1 MKKLQKLLILFLNQ
15 RKFNILTISSLKKDL
30 RKYINEEKKEFLPK
44 FFKTGK
50 GEYGEGDKFLGIV
63 VPDIAKVAKKYSD
76 LTKEDIR
83 KLLNSPWHEERFCG
97 WLVVLNNFNKSNNKD
112 EWYKFTIKNIKQL
125 NNWDLVDKIAPNLIG
140 KYLENKNSKQILE
153 WSSNRSLWIRRIAIL
168 ATWPK
173 IKNNEFNLTLKIA
186 KIYLSDSED
195 LIHKATGWMLREIGK
210 RNEKVLLSFM
220 NKNHKNMPRITVSYA
235 LERINKKKKQQY
247 MIKSSRKIH

>member
-1 MKKLQKLLILFLNQ
+1 
-15 RKFNILTISSLKKDL
+15 
-30 RKYINEEKKEFLPK
+30 
-44 FFKTGK
+44 
-50 GEYGEGDKFLGIV
+50 
-63 VPDIAKVAKKYSD
+63 
-76 LTKEDIR
+76 
-83 KLLNSPWHEERFCG
+83 LNSPWHEERFCG
-97 WLVVLNNFNKSNNKD
+97 WLVVLNNFNKSDNKD

-220 NKNHKNMPRITVSYA
+220 NKNHKKMPRITVSYA

>member
-1 MKKLQKLLILFLNQ
+1 MFLNQ

-97 WLVVLNNFNKSNNKD
+97 WLVVLNNFNKSDNKD

-220 NKNHKNMPRITVSYA
+220 NKNHKKMPRITVSYA

>member
-1 MKKLQKLLILFLNQ
+1 MFLNQ

-76 LTKEDIR
+76 ITKEDIR

-97 WLVVLNNFNKSNNKD
+97 WLVVLNNFNKSSNKD
-112 EWYKFTIKNIKQL
+112 EWYKFTVKNIKQL

-153 WSSNRSLWIRRIAIL
+153 WSSNRSLWIRRIAIM

-220 NKNHKNMPRITVSYA
+220 NKNHKKMPRITVSYA

>member
-1 MKKLQKLLILFLNQ
+1 MFLNQ
-15 RKFNILTISSLKKDL
+15 RKFNILTISLLKKDL

-50 GEYGEGDKFLGIV
+50 GEYGEGDKFLGVV
-63 VPDIAKVAKKYSD
+63 VPDIAKVANKYSD
-76 LTKEDIR
+76 ITKEDIR

-97 WLVVLNNFNKSNNKD
+97 WLVVLNNFNKSKNKD
-112 EWYKFTIKNIKQL
+112 EWYKFTVKNIKQL

-235 LERINKKKKQQY
+235 LERVNKKKKQQY

>member
-1 MKKLQKLLILFLNQ
+1 M
-15 RKFNILTISSLKKDL
+15 TISSLKKDL

-44 FFKTGK
+44 FIKTGK

-97 WLVVLNNFNKSNNKD
+97 WLVVLNNFNKSDNKD

-220 NKNHKNMPRITVSYA
+220 NKNHKKMPRITVSYA
-235 LERINKKKKQQY
+235 LERVNKKKKQQY

>member
-1 MKKLQKLLILFLNQ
+1 MFLNQ
-15 RKFNILTISSLKKDL
+15 KKFNILTISSLKKDL

-76 LTKEDIR
+76 LTKENIR

-97 WLVVLNNFNKSNNKD
+97 WLVVLNNFNKSDNKD

-220 NKNHKNMPRITVSYA
+220 NKNHKKMPRITVSYA

>member
-1 MKKLQKLLILFLNQ
+1 MFLNQ

-76 LTKEDIR
+76 LTKENIR

-97 WLVVLNNFNKSNNKD
+97 WLVVLNNFNKSDNKD

-220 NKNHKNMPRITVSYA
+220 NKNHKKMPRITVSYA

>member
-15 RKFNILTISSLKKDL
+15 RKFNILTISLLKKDL

>member
-1 MKKLQKLLILFLNQ
+1 MFLNQ
-15 RKFNILTISSLKKDL
+15 KKFNILTISSLKKDL

-97 WLVVLNNFNKSNNKD
+97 WLVVLNNFNKSDNKD

-220 NKNHKNMPRITVSYA
+220 NKNHKKMPRITVSYA

>member
-1 MKKLQKLLILFLNQ
+1 M
-15 RKFNILTISSLKKDL
+15 TISSLKKDL

-97 WLVVLNNFNKSNNKD
+97 WLVVLNNFNKSDKKD